1 MVKGALRRQWERD
14 LALFRGDNARPGQRL
29 GVVIGLVIIFTG
41 ICVTV
46 WSIVAGQN
54 A

>member
-1 MVKGALRRQWERD
+1 MVMGALRRQWERD
-14 LALFRGDNARPGQRL
+14 MALFRGDAARPGQRL
-29 GVVIGLVIIFTG
+29 GVVIGLVITFAV

>member
-14 LALFRGDNARPGQRL
+14 LALFRGDPARPGQRL
-29 GVVIGLVIIFTG
+29 GAVIGLVVIFTG